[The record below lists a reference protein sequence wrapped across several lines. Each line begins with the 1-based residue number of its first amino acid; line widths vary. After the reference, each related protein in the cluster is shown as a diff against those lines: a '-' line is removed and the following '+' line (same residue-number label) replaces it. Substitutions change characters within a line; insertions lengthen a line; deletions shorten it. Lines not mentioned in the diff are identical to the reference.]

1 MQKLQRVMNASAR
14 LIFYAP
20 KHCSFNS
27 FTGYLSAYVWSLKS
41 FWSPLKY
48 SRAQLLNISL
58 IQFLFYRHPVM
69 ICGEITREFF
79 WALQS
84 VSQKLPWGIDPSWR
98 QRHGFGTVFPW
109 ALDLPAPKVVLDRNL
124 RHFYSARHFVVTISL
139 YSDFYIVFLQITFI
153 ITNCK

>member
-1 MQKLQRVMNASAR
+1 MINDKIKYECTEKLIHAFITSRLDYFNSLFYGVPDHHMRKLQRVMNASAKFILNTVILR
-14 LIFYAP
+14 RSLNNFAG
-20 KHCSFNS
+20 C
-27 FTGYLSAYVWSLKS
+27 LSAYVSKVKS

-79 WALQS
+79 WAPQS

-98 QRHGFGTVFPW
+98 QRHGFGRFFP
-109 ALDLPAPKVVLDRNL
+109 
-124 RHFYSARHFVVTISL
+124 
-139 YSDFYIVFLQITFI
+139 
-153 ITNCK
+153 

>member
-1 MQKLQRVMNASAR
+1 MINDKIKYECTEKLIHAFITSRLDYFNSLFYGVPDHHMRKLQRVMNASAKFILNTVILR
-14 LIFYAP
+14 RSL
-20 KHCSFNS
+20 KN
-27 FTGYLSAYVWSLKS
+27 FTGCLSAYVSKVKS

-79 WALQS
+79 WAPQS

-98 QRHGFGTVFPW
+98 QRHGFGTVSP
-109 ALDLPAPKVVLDRNL
+109 
-124 RHFYSARHFVVTISL
+124 
-139 YSDFYIVFLQITFI
+139 
-153 ITNCK
+153 